1 MPLAAPVSTIDNEYV
16 NRKYYT
22 KSLSWLCSEY
32 LKHRRKGKISES
44 AISDIRNYFGFMIEA
59 MGDIQLEDFDRDFLR
74 AYESKLRTIPANRN
88 LVKAKY
94 GVKTLDDLITKSAEC
109 GDKLMTEESVRK
121 YINGIYGAMK
131 WAVADGKLL
140 KSPCENFFPRDDK
153 DERDQ
158 DHTDVFEPHE
168 IEAIFHFRG
177 SWLEPVNVTCKGDF
191 INIARFTFG
200 HLYWGADG
208 ARVNEIAQLLL
219 DDVLA
224 EDGVYYLNLESDSE
238 NGKKLK
244 R

>member
-1 MPLAAPVSTIDNEYV
+1 
-16 NRKYYT
+16 
-22 KSLSWLCSEY
+22 
-32 LKHRRKGKISES
+32 
-44 AISDIRNYFGFMIEA
+44 
-59 MGDIQLEDFDRDFLR
+59 
-74 AYESKLRTIPANRN
+74 
-88 LVKAKY
+88 
-94 GVKTLDDLITKSAEC
+94 
-109 GDKLMTEESVRK
+109 MTEESVRK

-140 KSPCENFFPRDDK
+140 KSPCENFSRAMIKTSETVIILTCLNRMKLRRF
-153 DERDQ
+153 
-158 DHTDVFEPHE
+158 
-168 IEAIFHFRG
+168 FHFRG

-191 INIARFTFG
+191 INIARFTLG

-244 R
+244 TLMLVAKFRFTPRLLIRFYRLRERLKRCRVCPPVPRTQAA